1 MICKHLKQVSQD
13 IIVSWVFLNPWRV
26 KKFYEVLRTMRSL
39 NLRAGRMVASTAPE
53 CMTLKTPFWGR
64 KLIYLPQCVSIR
76 AQVASKTIELW
87 TQRHLFL
94 HQVTHKTKRKTGV
107 QVPKLHR
114 IKGQPGSGQNP
125 APSSTGKGM
134 PRRFSSLRTPTKTA
148 LGNPHFLH
156 SVSVFLHSF
165 GSPDPSRAFSVQMFN
180 SAGIFLYFFWV
191 SYHTYKATSP
201 LMSSF

>member
-1 MICKHLKQVSQD
+1 MYQSGLRLQAKQLNFELKGIYSC
-13 IIVSWVFLNPWRV
+13 IRLLTKP
-26 KKFYEVLRTMRSL
+26 K
-39 NLRAGRMVASTAPE
+39 GRPE
-53 CMTLKTPFWGR
+53 
-64 KLIYLPQCVSIR
+64 I
-76 AQVASKTIELW
+76 
-87 TQRHLFL
+87 
-94 HQVTHKTKRKTGV
+94 